1 MRHVVGFT
9 KKITEHP
16 FHILEIGDQPVPF
29 NVGQFVK
36 IEPVGNWLQIYQVG
50 TRIYPDQ
57 LCTTIVIG
65 DLPPAGALSDGENWS
80 DAADWTVSR
89 GQ

>member
-9 KKITEHP
+9 KKITEQP
-16 FHILEIGDQPVPF
+16 FHIVEIDSQPAPF

-36 IEPVGNWLQIYQVG
+36 MEPLGDWLQIYQVG
-50 TRIYPDQ
+50 TRIYDDQ
-57 LCTTIVIG
+57 LYTTVVIG

-80 DAADWTVSR
+80 NAAEWSSSHE
-89 GQ
+89 G